1 MKMILIYIHE
11 QKNTNVYVFNVKSLR
26 SRNTQKVLRLEDKN
40 IVSASFVL
48 LLRLISTTQQQS
60 TARKKF

>member
-11 QKNTNVYVFNVKSLR
+11 QKITNAYVFNVKKKKYSKTPACR
-26 SRNTQKVLRLEDKN
+26 RQKY
-40 IVSASFVL
+40 SPCFVL